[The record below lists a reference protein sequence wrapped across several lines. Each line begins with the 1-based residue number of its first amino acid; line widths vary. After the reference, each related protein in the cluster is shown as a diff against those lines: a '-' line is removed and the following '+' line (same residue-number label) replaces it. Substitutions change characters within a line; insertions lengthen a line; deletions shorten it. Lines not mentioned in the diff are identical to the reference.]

1 MNEALKMQISAFVD
15 GELRDNESEFLLRRL
30 SQDAAMR
37 QQVAEYLRIGR
48 LLRRDRSVQG
58 IDQLRDKISAALG
71 DEVLPEPEEKV
82 VVGSNL
88 MTPASGIAVATTVA
102 VVALAGLSQLATVE
116 DPGLQGDAVAID
128 LAPAYT
134 EPSVDVVMQNA
145 PSAREMDLLRRHSNS
160 DILYRMATFEVDE
173 DLEVVEPEGY
183 LATATEPAA
192 EDQEMVSGN

>member
-15 GELRDNESEFLLRRL
+15 GELPDNESEFLLRRL
-30 SQDAAMR
+30 SQDVAMR
-37 QQVAEYLRIGR
+37 QQVAEYLNIGR
-48 LLRRDRSVQG
+48 LLRRDRSVPG
-58 IDQLRDKISAALG
+58 IDQLCDKISAALG
-71 DEVLPEPEEKV
+71 EGVLPELEEKV

-88 MTPASGIAVATTVA
+88 MTPAIGIAVAATVA
-102 VVALAGLSQLATVE
+102 VVALAGLSQLTTVE
-116 DPGLQGDAVAID
+116 DPGLQDDAVAID

-145 PSAREMDLLRRHSNS
+145 PSDREMDLLRRHSNS

-192 EDQEMVSGN
+192 EDQAMVSGN